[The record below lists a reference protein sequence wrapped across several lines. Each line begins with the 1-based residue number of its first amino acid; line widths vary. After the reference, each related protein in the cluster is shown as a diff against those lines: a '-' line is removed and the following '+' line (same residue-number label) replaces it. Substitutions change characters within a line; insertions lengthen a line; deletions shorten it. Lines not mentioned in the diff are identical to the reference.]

1 MARHPRILM
10 FGLPALAAVA
20 LMGTVLSMAKSTQ
33 FRPTIEPRHSPP
45 LQPTL
50 NESNKPLRSVFI
62 GATGLVEPSSQEVRI
77 GTDVSG
83 TIEQVL
89 VGPGSHVKRGDPL
102 FVIDRRIAK
111 VALAQ
116 RQRDLAVAQARLNH
130 ARARLAGLE
139 AELEITRSEIEAA
152 RAESDEAEDMVQI
165 ADRLK
170 VGSAI
175 TQREADRRKGVLRA
189 SKARL
194 NGAHARYALAEANR
208 ALMMEGDGGASIA
221 VELAT
226 VEQAKAVITRAE
238 TELGLRIVRAPI
250 DGTVLQI
257 NVRMGEY
264 ALAATSLQGLI
275 IMGQLQPLHVRVDI
289 DEADVPRYNAGGTV
303 TASLRGES
311 DRTMQLSF
319 VRLEPLIVPKRAL
332 SGQATERVDTRVM
345 QVIYAIEKANG
356 TVRPGQQLDVFIE
369 VTPRQMNT
377 TMVPLGSV
385 EKQSRE

>member
-33 FRPTIEPRHSPP
+33 FRPIVEPRHSPP

-50 NESNKPLRSVFI
+50 NESNKPPRSVFI

-89 VGPGSHVKRGDPL
+89 VGPGAHVKRGDPL

-116 RQRDLAVAQARLNH
+116 RQRDVAVAQARLNH

-139 AELEITRSEIEAA
+139 AELEITRAEIEAA

-175 TQREADRRKGVLRA
+175 TQREADRRKGMLRA

-208 ALMMEGDGGASIA
+208 ALIMEGDGGASIA

-226 VEQAKAVITRAE
+226 VEQAKAVVTLAE

-264 ALAATSLQGLI
+264 ALAGTSLQGLI

-319 VRLEPLIVPKRAL
+319 VRLEPLVVPKRAL

-356 TVRPGQQLDVFIE
+356 TVRPGQQIDVFIE

-377 TMVPLGSV
+377 TMV
-385 EKQSRE
+385 R

>member
-33 FRPTIEPRHSPP
+33 FRPIVEPRHSPP

-130 ARARLAGLE
+130 VRARLAGLE
-139 AELEITRSEIEAA
+139 AELEITRAEIEAA

-170 VGSAI
+170 VGAAI

-208 ALMMEGDGGASIA
+208 ALIIEGDGGASIA

-226 VEQAKAVITRAE
+226 VEQAKAVVTLAE

-264 ALAATSLQGLI
+264 ALAGTSLQGLI
-275 IMGQLQPLHVRVDI
+275 VMGQLQPLHVRVDI

-319 VRLEPLIVPKRAL
+319 VRLEPLVVPKRAL

-345 QVIYAIEKANG
+345 QVIYAIEKASG
-356 TVRPGQQLDVFIE
+356 TVRPGQQIDVFIE
-369 VTPRQMNT
+369 VTPRQM